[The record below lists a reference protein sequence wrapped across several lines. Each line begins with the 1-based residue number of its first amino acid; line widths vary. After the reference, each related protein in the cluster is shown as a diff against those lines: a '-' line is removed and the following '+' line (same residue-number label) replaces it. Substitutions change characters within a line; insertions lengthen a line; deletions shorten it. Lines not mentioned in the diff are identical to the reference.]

1 MKRDNKTVKENK
13 APTKIEELK
22 SRKKGDI
29 IIAIVFQLLPLLS
42 IFFVVA
48 GVVNKGDIV
57 STILCLVMG
66 FMPAEVVAL
75 VLLLD
80 VKKCKKLIENE
91 EQNPTKPPELF
102 AKTLFK
108 DDGYTYN
115 IACDFY
121 CKNTGKNPKKFTRED
136 ENAVWDYAYDDF
148 SYLLMWIIENNFYQP
163 SKDFDEDTAADIKEV
178 IAKIKKREEV
188 PSYYLT
194 SNDGCFME
202 DEVKKKAREFVIE
215 YFKGSYMDD
224 VKAFAKEHLKNAEL
238 YGFPFRFEDY
248 DVFKVR
254 IDEAYAKYKE
264 ENEQL
269 KKENE

>member
-1 MKRDNKTVKENK
+1 MKSDNKIKKEYK

-22 SRKKGDI
+22 SRKTGDI
-29 IIAIVFQLLPLLS
+29 TIAIIFQLFPLIS
-42 IFFVVA
+42 IFFVII
-48 GVVNKGDIV
+48 GSKEIIG
-57 STILCLVMG
+57 SILCLLVG
-66 FMPAEVVAL
+66 ILPAEVVAL
-75 VLLLD
+75 ILLLD
-80 VKKCKKLIENE
+80 VRKCKKLIEKE
-91 EQNPTKPPELF
+91 EQNPTKPPEQF

-115 IACDFY
+115 TACDFY

-188 PSYYLT
+188 PSHYLT

-202 DEVKKKAREFVIE
+202 DEVKKKAREFVIV
-215 YFKGSYMDD
+215 YFKGSYTDD
-224 VKAFAKEHLKNAEL
+224 VKAFAKEHLNAEL

-248 DVFKVR
+248 DAFKVR